1 LSGSKYVKINEYRFM
16 KAKKKDGGIVY
27 STNPDF
33 QYGDEN
39 VAQQT
44 LPPQQQLLYVWLDS
58 KSRNGKTVTLIR
70 GFSGTVSALVDLAR
84 ILKSKCGTG
93 GSVKD
98 GEIII
103 QGDFRDKVITVLN
116 SLGYKTKKAGG

>member
-1 LSGSKYVKINEYRFM
+1 M